1 MRSRCCRLCEPKSA
15 AEQSVTDPAMTMPRT
30 DTLLTDIACTRCG
43 CVCDDLQV
51 EIRDGAIHRIQPD
64 CALAEEW
71 FRQAGQPAAAA
82 PAEIDGQPVALTDAI
97 QRSAELL
104 RSAKLPLFFGLSRS
118 STDGQR
124 AVCELADQLGGI
136 IDTTAS
142 LGHGPSIV
150 AFQSAGESTSTLG
163 EVRHRSDLIIYWGCD
178 PLRTHPRH
186 MQRLVDAAGLAVPD
200 GRAGRHVVVVDSQR
214 TATADRADQFLQAEA
229 GSDLEIFS
237 ALRLLL
243 TGRQL
248 RSSHVGGLPQD
259 VLKQLAERMKAA
271 RYGAVF
277 FGVSIAQ
284 GRCGHA
290 TVEALLRLVTD
301 LNQWTRFVVR
311 RMRVPGDVTG
321 ADSVLCWQTGFP
333 FSVSLTRGFPRYGPG
348 EYSAE
353 NLLAAGEPDCVVLVG
368 GERVPRFSAAARRHL
383 DQVPVILLDPSFAE
397 VHVRPAVRFR
407 TAVYGIHRRGTAYRM
422 DEVPIPLRQLL
433 PSDLPSDDEV
443 LRAVRTHLDRL

>member
-1 MRSRCCRLCEPKSA
+1 
-15 AEQSVTDPAMTMPRT
+15 MTKPRT
-30 DTLLTDIACTRCG
+30 DTLLTNIACTRCG

-51 EIRDGAIHRIQPD
+51 EIRDGAIHRIQPG

-71 FRQAGQPAAAA
+71 FRQAGQPATAA
-82 PAEIDGQPVALTDAI
+82 PAEIDGQPAALTDAI

-104 RSAKLPLFFGLSRS
+104 QSAKLPLFFGLSRS

-186 MQRLVDAAGLAVPD
+186 MQRLVDAGGLAVPE

-214 TATADRADQFLQAEA
+214 TVTADRADQFLQAEA

-248 RSSHVGGLPQD
+248 RTSHVGGLPQD
-259 VLKQLAERMKAA
+259 VLQQLAERMKAA

-383 DQVPVILLDPSFAE
+383 DKVPVILLDPSFAE

-443 LRAVRTHLDRL
+443 LRAVRAHLDQL

>member
-1 MRSRCCRLCEPKSA
+1 
-15 AEQSVTDPAMTMPRT
+15 MTKPRT
-30 DTLLTDIACTRCG
+30 DTLLTNIACTRCG

-71 FRQAGQPAAAA
+71 FRQAGQPATAA
-82 PAEIDGQPVALTDAI
+82 PAEIDGQPAALTDAI

-104 RSAKLPLFFGLSRS
+104 QSAKLPLFFGLSRS

-186 MQRLVDAAGLAVPD
+186 MQRLVDAAGLAVPE
-200 GRAGRHVVVVDSQR
+200 GRAGRHMVVVDSQR

-248 RSSHVGGLPQD
+248 RTSHVGGLPQD
-259 VLKQLAERMKAA
+259 VLQQLAERMKAA

-383 DQVPVILLDPSFAE
+383 DKVPVILLDPSFAE

-443 LRAVRTHLDRL
+443 LRSVRAHLDQL